1 MAREGPLE
9 KEVATHSIILAWTF
23 HGQRSLAD
31 YSPWGLKRV
40 KQDLATEQPQNMC
53 SVIQELFHLW
63 GTGKVD

>member
-1 MAREGPLE
+1 MTREGPLE

-31 YSPWGLKRV
+31 CSSWGFKRV
-40 KQDLATEQPQNMC
+40 KQDLATEQQQNMC